1 METKSSKQFGGSA
14 TSLWDR
20 YHTDLF
26 FRTTCHII
34 VLQVVFTVIV
44 VVGLWFEMESL
55 MKDTTETLTSTFTQM
70 LQGKTVTAD
79 NVGESLK
86 DIRASQFVPTMVA
99 STALMLC
106 FGFIIVYVALTPT
119 RRSMERQK
127 RFISNI
133 AHELRTPLAIIQT
146 NTDVALLNTNVPT
159 ELRETLQN
167 NSLEISRISEIMNNL
182 LSLSNFTQDKQL
194 KFEDVD
200 LSIIVQKVLDTL
212 EETSNHKDITLALK
226 THTNQAV
233 LGNAVALEQ
242 VVFNLV
248 KNAITHTQARGLITI
263 EIEPS
268 ADGKYIDLAVSD
280 SGRGITRNDLFHIF
294 EPFYR
299 ARTSPKDGGKG
310 LGLAIVNE
318 IVQMHRGKIKIRST
332 EGQGTK
338 VVVSV
343 LQSTQGIAS
352 KSDTEELSMD
362 FSHRILR

>member
-1 METKSSKQFGGSA
+1 MEIKSSKQFEGSA
-14 TSLWDR
+14 TSLWGKYR
-20 YHTDLF
+20 TDLF

-44 VVGLWFEMESL
+44 VIALWFVMDLL
-55 MKDTTETLTSTFTQM
+55 MRDTTEALMSTFTQM
-70 LQGKTVTAD
+70 LQGQSVTPD
-79 NVGESLK
+79 NV
-86 DIRASQFVPTMVA
+86 RASIEDVRTNHFLPTMVI

-133 AHELRTPLAIIQT
+133 AHELRTPLAVIQT
-146 NTDVALLNTNVPT
+146 NTDVALLNSDVPAR
-159 ELRETLQN
+159 LRQTLQN
-167 NSLEISRISEIMNNL
+167 NSQEISRISEIMNNL
-182 LSLSNFTQDKQL
+182 LSLSNFMRNEQL

-200 LSIIVQKVLDTL
+200 LSVVVQRVLDTL

-280 SGRGITRNDLFHIF
+280 SGRGIARSDLFHIF

-318 IVQMHRGKIKIRST
+318 IVQMHREKIKIRST